1 MSNIGPLVN
10 LWCIVREN
18 RSIFKITIRLGND
31 LYDLKKAIKEGKPN
45 YFVNADADELVLWR
59 VNVAPDILGNKET
72 AIELYLNEKLENPTN
87 TVGNTFRNVVG
98 NNIRVVVD
106 VPVIVVKTS
115 RRKWTVNGALR
126 ETDCSSI
133 EQINGEDSDVFW
145 KSFGVALSIGSE
157 NHHFDSC
164 ENISGVYD
172 FQKYFGKKT
181 WPGKEND
188 RIVLFIDEFDLL
200 YTFNEKIRSEFLRIL
215 RLIKNAM
222 HLFVIH
228 AIVIVGT
235 FSIMHLD
242 SSVSSSGQ
250 SLDSPF
256 NVKDLVRN
264 PNFSLDKVRTL
275 FAGYEEENKMKIED
289 EVIEDIYTQTN
300 GHAGLVCLCGRAIE
314 DNLISKIKGDRI
326 LSHGVWVRFKL
337 ISLMDEIAQYQTF
350 KRMINSLLD
359 SSAMTAVRFF
369 RDYFLLE
376 DVEHEVKIVD
386 TDSADFLAAEGVL
399 IPVTERAERAFRLS
413 SPMVRNIVLQ
423 RVIPK
428 SIIKYACER
437 SFEIAKVRVNSERN
451 QSVPRES
458 VYDSELYRVLWNWLS
473 GFGFQIT
480 GQWHLIN
487 RNDNNGRNKHSYSD
501 IVITSPR
508 AQVIVLELLATA
520 TVGELSEHYNRV
532 LNYARLLSAN
542 ESWIVHFTCEDDYN
556 EKSHWPSDGLLQQ
569 ELSVAHFYHDTDFR
583 RVDMT
588 VCWWNNN
595 RNDKSTYKYA
605 VQL

>member
-1 MSNIGPLVN
+1 M
-10 LWCIVREN
+10 E
-18 RSIFKITIRLGND
+18 
-31 LYDLKKAIKEGKPN
+31 
-45 YFVNADADELVLWR
+45 
-59 VNVAPDILGNKET
+59 
-72 AIELYLNEKLENPTN
+72 ENPIN

-106 VPVIVVKTS
+106 VPVIDQPGAELGKKRKAIEELVKTS
-115 RRKWTVNGALR
+115 RRKWTVNGLYGARASGKTTRILKIINYLS
-126 ETDCSSI
+126 EQNYICNYSSI

-172 FQKYFGKKT
+172 FQKYF
-181 WPGKEND
+181 
-188 RIVLFIDEFDLL
+188 
-200 YTFNEKIRSEFLRIL
+200 
-215 RLIKNAM
+215 
-222 HLFVIH
+222 
-228 AIVIVGT
+228 
-235 FSIMHLD
+235 
-242 SSVSSSGQ
+242 
-250 SLDSPF
+250 
-256 NVKDLVRN
+256 
-264 PNFSLDKVRTL
+264 VRTL

-423 RVIPK
+423 LPFCPQKDIPYK
-428 SIIKYACER
+428 G
-437 SFEIAKVRVNSERN
+437 NSRN
-451 QSVPRES
+451 
-458 VYDSELYRVLWNWLS
+458 L
-473 GFGFQIT
+473 
-480 GQWHLIN
+480 
-487 RNDNNGRNKHSYSD
+487 D
-501 IVITSPR
+501 ILMS
-508 AQVIVLELLATA
+508 
-520 TVGELSEHYNRV
+520 
-532 LNYARLLSAN
+532 
-542 ESWIVHFTCEDDYN
+542 
-556 EKSHWPSDGLLQQ
+556 
-569 ELSVAHFYHDTDFR
+569 
-583 RVDMT
+583 
-588 VCWWNNN
+588 
-595 RNDKSTYKYA
+595 
-605 VQL
+605 

>member
-31 LYDLKKAIKEGKPN
+31 LDDLRKVIKEERKPRFN
-45 YFVNADADELVLWR
+45 DFAPDELILWR
-59 VNVAPDILGNKET
+59 VDVPSDILRNKET
-72 AIELYLNEKLENPTN
+72 AIEPYLNEKLEDPAV

-106 VPVIVVKTS
+106 VPVIDQPGAELGKKRKAIEELVKTS

-126 ETDCSSI
+126 ETDWYSKYFMDPMDDEQNISLLEKIFDGSLTGLYGARASGKTTRILKIINYLSEQNYICNYSSI

-172 FQKYFGKKT
+172 FQKYF
-181 WPGKEND
+181 
-188 RIVLFIDEFDLL
+188 
-200 YTFNEKIRSEFLRIL
+200 
-215 RLIKNAM
+215 
-222 HLFVIH
+222 
-228 AIVIVGT
+228 
-235 FSIMHLD
+235 
-242 SSVSSSGQ
+242 
-250 SLDSPF
+250 
-256 NVKDLVRN
+256 
-264 PNFSLDKVRTL
+264 VRTL

-326 LSHGVWVRFKL
+326 LNHGVWVRFKL

-359 SSAMTAVRFF
+359 DSAMTAVRFF

-376 DVEHEVKIVD
+376 DVEYEVKIVD
-386 TDSADFLAAEGVL
+386 TDSANFLAAEGVL
-399 IPVTERAERAFRLS
+399 IPVTERAERVFRLS

-428 SIIKYACER
+428 VFPLCPQMDIPYKG
-437 SFEIAKVRVNSERN
+437 NSRN
-451 QSVPRES
+451 
-458 VYDSELYRVLWNWLS
+458 L
-473 GFGFQIT
+473 
-480 GQWHLIN
+480 
-487 RNDNNGRNKHSYSD
+487 D
-501 IVITSPR
+501 I
-508 AQVIVLELLATA
+508 
-520 TVGELSEHYNRV
+520 
-532 LNYARLLSAN
+532 LN
-542 ESWIVHFTCEDDYN
+542 V
-556 EKSHWPSDGLLQQ
+556 
-569 ELSVAHFYHDTDFR
+569 
-583 RVDMT
+583 
-588 VCWWNNN
+588 
-595 RNDKSTYKYA
+595 
-605 VQL
+605 

>member
-31 LYDLKKAIKEGKPN
+31 LDDLRKVIKEERKPRFN
-45 YFVNADADELVLWR
+45 DFAPDELILWR
-59 VNVAPDILGNKET
+59 VDVPSDILRNKET
-72 AIELYLNEKLENPTN
+72 AIEPYLNEKLEDPAV

-126 ETDCSSI
+126 ETDWYSKYFMDPMDDEQNISLLEKIFDGSLTGLYGARASGKTTRILKIINYLSEQNYICNYSSI

-326 LSHGVWVRFKL
+326 LNHGVWVRFKL

-359 SSAMTAVRFF
+359 DSAMTAVRFF

-376 DVEHEVKIVD
+376 DVEYEVKIVD
-386 TDSADFLAAEGVL
+386 TDSANFLAAEGVL
-399 IPVTERAERAFRLS
+399 IPVTERAERVFRLS

-428 SIIKYACER
+428 VFPLCPQMDIPYKG
-437 SFEIAKVRVNSERN
+437 NSRN
-451 QSVPRES
+451 
-458 VYDSELYRVLWNWLS
+458 L
-473 GFGFQIT
+473 
-480 GQWHLIN
+480 
-487 RNDNNGRNKHSYSD
+487 D
-501 IVITSPR
+501 I
-508 AQVIVLELLATA
+508 
-520 TVGELSEHYNRV
+520 
-532 LNYARLLSAN
+532 LN
-542 ESWIVHFTCEDDYN
+542 V
-556 EKSHWPSDGLLQQ
+556 
-569 ELSVAHFYHDTDFR
+569 
-583 RVDMT
+583 
-588 VCWWNNN
+588 
-595 RNDKSTYKYA
+595 
-605 VQL
+605 